1 MSMLISSIIS
11 TLIIFIFLSKSK
23 IFPDFFTSFTGAFFF
38 LFVILVKYNLINY
51 PHVDFVLGDLF
62 PSMLIEHTILILF
75 LSYIVGIFFKQN
87 LVSPNG
93 IVQLV
98 GCLFALTQNDIISF
112 YLIMFTVELV
122 NNNNKRSNIYL
133 IVLSTVS
140 FLMFYLF
147 FSISSISKGIF
158 VYEVKSFDFFQIS
171 IVFYILFFITN
182 LYSIFSKDKNLKI
195 TDENLIF
202 KYFIFDSILLTF
214 GIKLFS
220 TLIDLSGPSFQMNF
234 FLTFNIIYFIVMLYL
249 IFKVLVTF
257 DIRYFIEYITLFS
270 ILLLLYMQFI
280 EIDSSSKNIVNFVIV
295 GIMLSRLI
303 LQIIFNMSTFSSFHI
318 SNFKIKDPII
328 LSIFFACS
336 FYILIVPVY
345 HMFFVEDILNY
356 DLSIDIFNTSTFL
369 SVLIVLLTLLI
380 FSFIIQTKQLLNF
393 QDRYLN
399 FLENF
404 DKKLAVYS
412 FFALLTYYNL
422 VII

>member
-1 MSMLISSIIS
+1 M
-11 TLIIFIFLSKSK
+11 
-23 IFPDFFTSFTGAFFF
+23 
-38 LFVILVKYNLINY
+38 
-51 PHVDFVLGDLF
+51 
-62 PSMLIEHTILILF
+62 
-75 LSYIVGIFFKQN
+75 
-87 LVSPNG
+87 
-93 IVQLV
+93 
-98 GCLFALTQNDIISF
+98 
-112 YLIMFTVELV
+112 
-122 NNNNKRSNIYL
+122 
-133 IVLSTVS
+133 
-140 FLMFYLF
+140 
-147 FSISSISKGIF
+147 
-158 VYEVKSFDFFQIS
+158 
-171 IVFYILFFITN
+171 
-182 LYSIFSKDKNLKI
+182 
-195 TDENLIF
+195 IF

-345 HMFFVEDILNY
+345 HMF
-356 DLSIDIFNTSTFL
+356 LS
-369 SVLIVLLTLLI
+369 
-380 FSFIIQTKQLLNF
+380 K
-393 QDRYLN
+393 
-399 FLENF
+399 
-404 DKKLAVYS
+404 
-412 FFALLTYYNL
+412 TY
-422 VII
+422 